1 MLYFQQRQQRRW
13 TMCPMGAR
21 RKPSNLDLFQPSKR
35 MEQTFTNSKSERLGE
50 FSMDTEEFNVK
61 SHQRFFEDLQ
71 ERQEETD
78 AIAEQR
84 WVPQMCWKFY
94 T

>member
-1 MLYFQQRQQRRW
+1 
-13 TMCPMGAR
+13 MCPMGAR

-35 MEQTFTNSKSERLGE
+35 MEQTFMNSKSERLGE
-50 FSMDTEEFNVK
+50 LSMDTEEFNVE

-71 ERQEETD
+71 EREEETD

-84 WVPQMCWKFY
+84 
-94 T
+94 